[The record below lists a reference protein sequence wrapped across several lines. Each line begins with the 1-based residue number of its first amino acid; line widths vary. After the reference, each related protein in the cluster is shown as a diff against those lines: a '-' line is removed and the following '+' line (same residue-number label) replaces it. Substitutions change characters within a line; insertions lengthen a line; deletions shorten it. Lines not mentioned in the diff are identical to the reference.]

1 MSTPPVNPFDEA
13 LAGFQQHF
21 EEVPVEQK
29 RPDTEEVQVSEEE
42 SQAPEPELE
51 APETPTPEAEAEPEP
66 TPEEDLE
73 AGPEAETAES
83 EEQEVIRGEAD
94 LAKAF
99 GVEVQDLRENFNVQI
114 GEESVPL
121 SDVIERASQAP
132 VPAQVA
138 EMLAQQNQTITQ
150 KAQQW
155 EQEHQSQQAV
165 SIGVIQ
171 HFLSQL
177 EGDSGLSDAA
187 LAALKAEDPEAWAV
201 KSEEK
206 RQFYGAIDASIRSA
220 REAQEKFEAQQN
232 EILQQR
238 YAEEGAKLLQHV
250 PEWNTDPELAQRE
263 APAIAAHVQK
273 KYGWTDEEMAQMP
286 DHRLGLLMRNDYLN
300 DLKEAKAKEIRK
312 TLDAK
317 KLTAAR
323 TVTPTKARR
332 PRTDPAATHRAA
344 LRKRQHETEN
354 DPNRQD
360 EYLDAVAEE
369 LSGFLTTE

>member
-13 LAGFQQHF
+13 LAGFEQHF
-21 EEVPVEQK
+21 EEVPVEQE

-42 SQAPEPELE
+42 PQAPEPESE
-51 APETPTPEAEAEPEP
+51 APETPTPEVETEPEP
-66 TPEEDLE
+66 TPEEGLE
-73 AGPEAETAES
+73 AEPAEPD
-83 EEQEVIRGEAD
+83 EQEIIRGEAD
-94 LAKAF
+94 LAQAF
-99 GVEVQDLRENFNVQI
+99 GVDVQDLRENFNVQV

-138 EMLAQQNQTITQ
+138 EMLAQQNQAISQ
-150 KAQQW
+150 KAEQW
-155 EQEHQSQQAV
+155 EQEHQSQQAT

-171 HFLSQL
+171 HLLTQL
-177 EGDSGLSDAA
+177 EGDSGLSDAS
-187 LAALKAEDPEAWAV
+187 LASLKIEDPEAWAV

-206 RQFYGAIDASIRSA
+206 RQLYGAIDASIRST
-220 REAQEKFEAQQN
+220 REAQEKFEAQKN

-250 PEWNTDPELAQRE
+250 PEWNTDPELAQSE
-263 APAIAAHVQK
+263 APAIAAHAQK

-300 DLKEAKAKEIRK
+300 DLKEAKTKEIRK

-344 LRKRQHETEN
+344 LRKRQLETEN

-360 EYLDAVAEE
+360 EYLAAVAED